1 MPICVKP
8 ISKHEIE
15 ISYDRLCYGDPTPE
29 IIPSTNNAVREW
41 IENLGGGNEIDS
53 GYFMETDFAVLS
65 GAGHEVVGNL
75 ITAAVN
81 EYNRPHT
88 VAFWRYHHGD
98 DEAARLEKK
107 YFGSIEEGREQ
118 SLLET
123 DA

>member
-15 ISYDRLCYGDPTPE
+15 ISYDHDEPFPE
-29 IIPSTNNAVREW
+29 VIPSTNEAIRAWV
-41 IENLGGGNEIDS
+41 ENLGGGNEIDS
-53 GYFMETDFAVLS
+53 GYFMETDPAVLS
-65 GAGHEVVGNL
+65 AAGHEVVGNL
-75 ITAAVN
+75 IMAAVD

-88 VAFWRYHHGD
+88 VAYWRYHHGD
-98 DEAARLEKK
+98 ETAARLEKR